1 MPLAKVNWEPNKDM
15 PVGKGATIQQFFTT
29 LGKDRFEINVAPWGE
44 GQLKV
49 NGQEV
54 ARTSE
59 AKDRRHAFAVLKD
72 AAERYARGEPMEGP
86 TNGKGRLI
94 PAVKAKLLEGKKGL
108 VVGIA
113 NERSIAWGC
122 AAAFRAFGA
131 DLAVTYLNQGQEA
144 RGPLGPGAGVL
155 DRYAPRCE
163 GAGADGSSI
172 RPPYERMGQA

>member
-1 MPLAKVNWEPNKDM
+1 MPLQTANWEPNKEM

-72 AAERYARGEPMEGP
+72 AAERYARGEPMGGS
-86 TNGKGRLI
+86 TNGKAHLI
-94 PAVKAKLLEGKKGL
+94 PALKAKLLE
-108 VVGIA
+108 
-113 NERSIAWGC
+113 
-122 AAAFRAFGA
+122 
-131 DLAVTYLNQGQEA
+131 
-144 RGPLGPGAGVL
+144 
-155 DRYAPRCE
+155 
-163 GAGADGSSI
+163 
-172 RPPYERMGQA
+172 